1 MNESG
6 LWPPTLIHE
15 PSILG
20 PSHEPLAAC
29 IARSLICCFSA
40 GTSLRGLPF
49 CSLSRRSNPWLGK
62 LQGAKRKKLGHR
74 PSEPQPTQTLTLVL
88 VHNPLKPHSAF
99 ITPARIQTNHSN
111 PLNQSHSN
119 PTQTTTPTSPHS
131 NPTPPYSAL
140 NHSVRRF

>member
-1 MNESG
+1 MN
-6 LWPPTLIHE
+6 LDFDRQ
-15 PSILG
+15 PSFTSL
-20 PSHEPLAAC
+20 PSSAPHTNPIAAC

-88 VHNPLKPHSAF
+88 VHNPFKPHSDHNTHF
-99 ITPARIQTNHSN
+99 TPFEPHTTLLNPQPFSAQILMNMHELGNQTSKWHE
-111 PLNQSHSN
+111 QE
-119 PTQTTTPTSPHS
+119 
-131 NPTPPYSAL
+131 
-140 NHSVRRF
+140 